1 MSSQPTV
8 HAHAVVSGGAGFI
21 GRAVAA
27 ALLDRGWRVTVL
39 DNLLT
44 SRPEAM
50 SALEARPGFEL
61 RRQDVSLPVEVEGDV
76 SHVLHLASPASPVDF
91 PLHPVEIL
99 RVGTAG
105 TENLLRLAEAKGAV
119 FLLAS
124 TSEVYGDPLV
134 HPQPES
140 YWGNVNSTGP
150 RSCYDESKRCA
161 EAFTMA
167 YHRARGVDTRIV
179 RIFNTYG
186 PGMRLDDGRV
196 VPNFVGQ
203 ALRGEPLTV
212 YGDGSQTRSFT
223 YLDDLVAGMLA
234 VLDRGDEKPFN
245 LGNPVETSVLE
256 FARRIIAATGSA
268 SEVVYRP
275 LPEDDP
281 KQRCPDI
288 TRARTL
294 LGWQPRVQLE
304 EGLARTV
311 DYFKEALRA

>member
-1 MSSQPTV
+1 MPDQPV
-8 HAHAVVSGGAGFI
+8 PHAVLSGGAGFI

-27 ALLDRGWRVTVL
+27 ALLDRGWRVTAL

-44 SRPEAM
+44 SRPEAL
-50 SALEARPGFEL
+50 ATLRDRPGFEF
-61 RRQDVSLPVEVEGDV
+61 REQDVSEPFAFEGPVT
-76 SHVLHLASPASPVDF
+76 HVLHLASPASPVDF
-91 PLHPVEIL
+91 PTHPIEIL

-105 TENLLRLAEAKGAV
+105 TENLLRLAEEKQAV

-134 HPQPES
+134 HPQPET
-140 YWGNVNSTGP
+140 YWGNVNSVGP
-150 RSCYDESKRCA
+150 RSCYDEAKRCA

-167 YHRARGVDTRIV
+167 YRRARGLDTRIV

-223 YLDDLVAGMLA
+223 FLDDLVAGIVA
-234 VLDRGDEKPFN
+234 VLDRGDDRPFN
-245 LGNPVETSVLE
+245 LGNPVETSILE
-256 FARRIIAATGSA
+256 FARRIIAVTGSG
-268 SEVVYRP
+268 SELVFRP

-294 LGWQPRVQLE
+294 LGWQPSVEFE
-304 EGLARTV
+304 EGLALTV
-311 DYFKEALRA
+311 DYFKAALAG